1 VSAPQTSRTL
11 LVTGGAS
18 GIGLATVRRM
28 ARTMKVVVADIDGGA
43 AAAVAKTL
51 AAEGAEAIGI
61 EADVRNRASVLAM
74 AEAARRTFGGV
85 DALFNNAG
93 ISQSGATAD
102 LAEADWDRIIDTHVK
117 GAFLCSQALLP
128 GMIERGG
135 GAIVN
140 MASIYAVTGMVN
152 GGAYAA
158 AKSAILSL
166 TKTLA
171 LEFIDRGIRVN
182 AIGPGPIDT
191 PLLHAA
197 VGDDAWDGWKAM
209 RTGQVPMGRLG
220 AADEIAALV
229 EFLLGERAS
238 YITGQLLLADGG
250 QVNW

>member
-1 VSAPQTSRTL
+1 MSAPREPRTL

-18 GIGLATVRRM
+18 GIGLAAARRM
-28 ARTMKVVVADIDGGA
+28 AGKMNVVVADIDGQAAIA
-43 AAAVAKTL
+43 AAETL
-51 AAEGAEAIGI
+51 TAAGCEAIGV
-61 EADVRNRASVLAM
+61 EVDVTNRASVLAM
-74 AEAARRTFGGV
+74 AEAARGALGGV

-93 ISQSGATAD
+93 ISQSGATVD
-102 LAEADWDRIIDTHVK
+102 LAEEEWDRIVDTHVK

-166 TKTLA
+166 TKSLA
-171 LEFIDRGIRVN
+171 LEFIGRGIRVN
-182 AIGPGPIDT
+182 AIGPGPIET

-197 VGDDAWDGWKAM
+197 VGGAAWDSWKTM
-209 RTGQVPMGRLG
+209 RIGQVPLGRLG
-220 AADEIAALV
+220 APDEIAALV
-229 EFLLGERAS
+229 EFLIGEKAS

-250 QVNW
+250 QINW